1 LAVPLKQVA
10 IPKRQVLAWL
20 QPRRPEWFEPS
31 RFPVFNLAVDEGR
44 YYGLPVFEVP
54 GFKFGRYHHRGET
67 FSTADHLRRASL
79 TRKMSDY
86 CPNSPRAT
94 FLRALDRPWRCVPA
108 CLPTRSTNTSS
119 SIAIRHVRR

>member
-1 LAVPLKQVA
+1 MIEWVPHGTESVSIITDQGRYRAQHLVLAAGAWIGELAVPLKQVA

-54 GFKFGRYHHRGET
+54 GFKFGR
-67 FSTADHLRRASL
+67 SPSRRNVFDRRPPA
-79 TRKMSDY
+79 TR
-86 CPNSPRAT
+86 A
-94 FLRALDRPWRCVPA
+94 
-108 CLPTRSTNTSS
+108 
-119 SIAIRHVRR
+119 